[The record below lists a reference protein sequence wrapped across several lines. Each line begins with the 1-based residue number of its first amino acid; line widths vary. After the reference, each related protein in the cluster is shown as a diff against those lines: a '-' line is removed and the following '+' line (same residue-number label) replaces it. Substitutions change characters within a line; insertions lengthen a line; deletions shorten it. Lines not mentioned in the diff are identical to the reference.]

1 MPPYNH
7 IITEIITEMTEFVT
21 DQFYDADAVFLFIT
35 VKLFWSNLYCKKLYI
50 HKLVLSKIGIST
62 WLF

>member
-7 IITEIITEMTEFVT
+7 IITEIITEMFEFVT

-35 VKLFWSNLYCKKLYI
+35 VKLFWSNLYCKKQ
-50 HKLVLSKIGIST
+50 
-62 WLF
+62 